1 MSPSLKE
8 RTNILAAIKKR
19 VLNHHFNIAGADHAA
34 WAQLVDERTR
44 AISSGDT
51 ESFEAGVRELVEELK
66 SSHTAVYYEKA
77 NHVST
82 QHAIGATLRK
92 FDVDG
97 AQRWVFFDVFEE
109 GPADNAGIKPG
120 DVLVAVDDNPSAPPA
135 MPSFQL
141 GRTFRLTVTS
151 VLGEP
156 HRTVSVD
163 VPFRKGTKER
173 QPIIEPKSPIHR
185 MAASGIGLLKVPYF
199 PDPTGLSF
207 AKDLDAAIQ
216 DLKNQGCVRLIIDL
230 RGNLG
235 GSLGFARLASYLCPG
250 RIPIGHSLTPTR
262 LRAGYDRNHLPR
274 VPMPATRRAL
284 FLTLLRYAVRDKS
297 VVLLTQ
303 GLGPQPFHGNVVIL
317 INEWTNSAGEIL
329 ASFAAENSLA
339 TLVGTPTA
347 GNVLGAVNFP
357 VGSGYW
363 LRLPVFG
370 WYTSQGLCVEGN
382 GVAPDVQQDLDPLV
396 LAQSRDQQLELA
408 VQIVKRNSSVPV
420 R

>member
-1 MSPSLKE
+1 MSLSPKE

-19 VLNHHFNIAGADHAA
+19 VLNDHFNIAGADHGA
-34 WAQLVDERTR
+34 WTQLVDER
-44 AISSGDT
+44 AQALSSGGT
-51 ESFEAGVRELVEELK
+51 EDFEGGVRELVAKLK
-66 SSHTAVYYEKA
+66 SSHTAFYHEKA
-77 NHVST
+77 DHVLT
-82 QHAIGATLRK
+82 QHAISATLRK
-92 FDVDG
+92 FEVDG
-97 AQRWVFFDVFEE
+97 AQRWVFLDVFEE
-109 GPADNAGIKPG
+109 GPADKAGVKPG
-120 DVLVAVDDNPSAPPA
+120 EMLVAVDDNAIAPPA
-135 MPSFQL
+135 RPSFQL

-156 HRTVSVD
+156 CRTVSVA

-173 QPIIEPKSPIHR
+173 PPIIEPKSPIHK
-185 MAASGIGLLKVPYF
+185 MVAPGIGLLKVPYF

-207 AKDLDAAIQ
+207 AKALDAAIQ
-216 DLKNQGCVRLIIDL
+216 DLKNQGCIRLIIDL

-235 GSLGFARLASYLCPG
+235 GSLGFARLASYLSPG
-250 RIPIGHSLTPTR
+250 KIPIGHSLTPTR
-262 LRAGYDRNHLPR
+262 LRAGYDRNALPR

-297 VVLLTQ
+297 VILLTQ

-339 TLVGTPTA
+339 TLVGTRTA

-357 VGSGYW
+357 VGAGYW

-370 WYTSQGLCVEGN
+370 WYTSQGRCVEGN
-382 GVAPDVQQDLDPLV
+382 GVAPDVQQELDPLIW
-396 LAQSRDQQLELA
+396 AQSRDQQLDLA

-420 R
+420 G